1 MNSRL
6 FTFVIFA
13 RPGCAW
19 SGDAQGDKKFFQV
32 LLFTLFTS
40 GFLSIISC

>member
-6 FTFVIFA
+6 VTFVIFA
-13 RPGCAW
+13 RSGSVQ
-19 SGDAQGDKKFFQV
+19 SGDARGDKKFFQV

-40 GFLSIISC
+40 GFLLIIS